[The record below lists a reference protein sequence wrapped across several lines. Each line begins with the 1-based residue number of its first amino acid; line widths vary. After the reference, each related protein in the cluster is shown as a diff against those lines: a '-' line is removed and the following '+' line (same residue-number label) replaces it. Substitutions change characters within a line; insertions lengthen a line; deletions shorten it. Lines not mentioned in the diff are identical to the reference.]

1 MLPSCAYD
9 HPDLSHVLFVFFI
22 NPDFVLL
29 LGGRGHL
36 ANARKYVC
44 PSCNGLGRVSI
55 CCYFQSFHADMYGL
69 YVL

>member
-9 HPDLSHVLFVFFI
+9 HPDLAHVHFFFI

-36 ANARKYVC
+36 ANERKYVC